1 MARLTMLGEL
11 EVIEDRSGRRD
22 RRRHLLDAES
32 FERRSAELGEQLVA
46 GRILGEHPR
55 VEPIGIVLRSESL
68 GKLALVSFLIDHFLR
83 GQVGQQLVDV
93 GAVAPGR
100 EKLAGRQVEECD
112 AGALVREVH
121 GGEESV
127 FLARQDVVAQRNARR
142 DEFDD
147 APLDDFLR
155 RFGVLELFADCHALP
170 GADQFRKIGVDGMV
184 REAGQFDVRG
194 RAVGPARQRDA
205 EYLAGLDR
213 VLAERLVEVAHAEQQ
228 DRVAVHRLD
237 AVVLL
242 HQRRLDVFGFFC
254 QVFKIIGSERKNSHL
269 SSKKRS
275 SKLIKY
281 NFSVA
286 RVRAV

>member
-1 MARLTMLGEL
+1 MDKT
-11 EVIEDRSGRRD
+11 GR
-22 RRRHLLDAES
+22 
-32 FERRSAELGEQLVA
+32 
-46 GRILGEHPR
+46 
-55 VEPIGIVLRSESL
+55 
-68 GKLALVSFLIDHFLR
+68 
-83 GQVGQQLVDV
+83 
-93 GAVAPGR
+93 APGSVM
-100 EKLAGRQVEECD
+100 EPELQEFHT
-112 AGALVREVH
+112 GAAVH
-121 GGEESV
+121 
-127 FLARQDVVAQRNARR
+127 AYRT
-142 DEFDD
+142 
-147 APLDDFLR
+147 
-155 RFGVLELFADCHALP
+155 FGCHALP

-242 HQRRLDVFGFFC
+242 HQRRLDIFGFFC

>member
-1 MARLTMLGEL
+1 M
-11 EVIEDRSGRRD
+11 
-22 RRRHLLDAES
+22 
-32 FERRSAELGEQLVA
+32 
-46 GRILGEHPR
+46 
-55 VEPIGIVLRSESL
+55 
-68 GKLALVSFLIDHFLR
+68 
-83 GQVGQQLVDV
+83 
-93 GAVAPGR
+93 
-100 EKLAGRQVEECD
+100 
-112 AGALVREVH
+112 H

-155 RFGVLELFADCHALP
+155 RFGVLELFADRHALP

-205 EYLAGLDR
+205 EYLASL
-213 VLAERLVEVAHAEQQ
+213 VAHAEQQ

>member
-1 MARLTMLGEL
+1 
-11 EVIEDRSGRRD
+11 
-22 RRRHLLDAES
+22 
-32 FERRSAELGEQLVA
+32 
-46 GRILGEHPR
+46 
-55 VEPIGIVLRSESL
+55 
-68 GKLALVSFLIDHFLR
+68 
-83 GQVGQQLVDV
+83 
-93 GAVAPGR
+93 
-100 EKLAGRQVEECD
+100 
-112 AGALVREVH
+112 
-121 GGEESV
+121 
-127 FLARQDVVAQRNARR
+127 
-142 DEFDD
+142 
-147 APLDDFLR
+147 
-155 RFGVLELFADCHALP
+155 
-170 GADQFRKIGVDGMV
+170 MV